1 MPWRRRRVV
10 EEHAPPVPPPRP
22 LIWPWLVLLLLL
34 VAGGIAAAYL
44 LTRDSGPTTRVPD
57 VVGMQV
63 TEGVSELGQ
72 RGYTADVE
80 NRVGLDRGEA
90 PGMVISQAPA
100 AGTKLDRGEPVTLVV
115 ARGPGRS
122 EVPRVVGLSAARAL
136 VRLQAAGF
144 KGRTVK
150 AASRRPKD
158 QVLEQS
164 PAPGTELKNG
174 SVVVLTISKGPRT
187 STVPSVVGI
196 TEASARSTL
205 EGLGY
210 KVAVTRVQSSQP
222 RGFVV
227 SQQPAAGTRAAKGT
241 VVTINVSQGP
251 TATTTP
257 TTPTRPPGKPIPSVV
272 GLAQR
277 VAVAR
282 LQSAGFRVDSY
293 PAASTRPRGTVV
305 TQRPAGGTR
314 ASPSS
319 LVRIGVSLGSG
330 RRPLRTVPDVVGMTE
345 AQAKQALVETGFTVR
360 SIDQPAADSSEKDV
374 VLDQRPA
381 AGGSAPA
388 GSQVILTVGRLP
400 APTT

>member
-1 MPWRRRRVV
+1 M
-10 EEHAPPVPPPRP
+10 
-22 LIWPWLVLLLLL
+22 
-34 VAGGIAAAYL
+34 
-44 LTRDSGPTTRVPD
+44 
-57 VVGMQV
+57 
-63 TEGVSELGQ
+63 
-72 RGYTADVE
+72 
-80 NRVGLDRGEA
+80 
-90 PGMVISQAPA
+90 
-100 AGTKLDRGEPVTLVV
+100 
-115 ARGPGRS
+115 
-122 EVPRVVGLSAARAL
+122 
-136 VRLQAAGF
+136 
-144 KGRTVK
+144 
-150 AASRRPKD
+150 
-158 QVLEQS
+158 
-164 PAPGTELKNG
+164 
-174 SVVVLTISKGPRT
+174 VVLTISKGPRT

-227 SQQPAAGTRAAKGT
+227 SQKPAAGTRAAKGT
-241 VVTINVSQGP
+241 TVTINVSQGP

-257 TTPTRPPGKPIPSVV
+257 TTPTRPPGKPIPDVV

-293 PAASTRPRGTVV
+293 PTASTRPRGTVV
-305 TQRPAGGTR
+305 NQRPAGGTR
-314 ASPSS
+314 AGPSS

-345 AQAKQALVETGFTVR
+345 AQAKQALVEAGFTVR
-360 SIDQPAADSSEKDV
+360 SIDQAAADRSEKDV

-381 AGGSAPA
+381 AGGSIPA
-388 GSQVILTVGRLP
+388 GSQVLITVGRLP